1 MYYKRNNRANYI
13 WYCYAYSYLW
23 VGGKIMWVLE
33 FVGMAFAMAGFSGLS
48 FGYLK
53 IGFVLGLFSCCLLIP
68 FFYDN
73 ELYFMLTL
81 QAFFA
86 IMNSIGIYRNLSK

>member
-1 MYYKRNNRANYI
+1 
-13 WYCYAYSYLW
+13 
-23 VGGKIMWVLE
+23 MWVLE

-53 IGFVLGLFSCCLLIP
+53 TGFILGLVSCSLLIP
-68 FFYDN
+68 FFYLN

-86 IMNSIGIYRNLSK
+86 IMNTIGIWRNK

>member
-1 MYYKRNNRANYI
+1 ME
-13 WYCYAYSYLW
+13 W
-23 VGGKIMWVLE
+23 LE
-33 FVGMAFAMAGFSGLS
+33 FIGMAFAMAGFSGLS

-53 IGFVLGLFSCCLLIP
+53 TGFILGLVSCCLLIP
-68 FFYDN
+68 FFFIT

-86 IMNSIGIYRNLSK
+86 IMNSIGIKRNY